1 MTSKYVCQNQNHC
14 DRLTNI
20 SKKMSEK
27 ISLKSSV
34 ELGVVPTHIK
44 FVGGLVP
51 DDEGRLPRNE
61 NGELIV
67 VNEMKH
73 LTEISPVKIGRPK
86 LLFFLESMK
95 MTQMI

>member
-1 MTSKYVCQNQNHC
+1 MP
-14 DRLTNI
+14 
-20 SKKMSEK
+20 KK
-27 ISLKSSV
+27 ITLKSNV

-51 DDEGRLPRNE
+51 DNEGRLPRSE

-73 LTEISPVKIGRPK
+73 LTEIMRD
-86 LLFFLESMK
+86 LYHFL
-95 MTQMI
+95 

>member
-51 DDEGRLPRNE
+51 DDKGRLPRNE

-67 VNEMKH
+67 VNDC
-73 LTEISPVKIGRPK
+73 LLYTSPSPRD
-86 LLFFLESMK
+86 
-95 MTQMI
+95 

>member
-1 MTSKYVCQNQNHC
+1 MP
-14 DRLTNI
+14 
-20 SKKMSEK
+20 EK
-27 ISLKSSV
+27 ITLKSNV

-51 DDEGRLPRNE
+51 DDEGRLPRSE

-73 LTEISPVKIGRPK
+73 LTEISPVKIVLFLLVHDRQNK
-86 LLFFLESMK
+86 LSDLLEFDNPHVLSLRLK
-95 MTQMI
+95 QYRFS